1 MNKYKVSNKER
12 AMSTPRADNI
22 INLRP
27 NNINPSNIRD
37 IEDAINLAKQIRED
51 LADDITE
58 IAMEQFVGWLANYG
72 IFTESEKFN
81 VKDIMMIENA
91 MASALYR
98 YYGLE
103 HPLQQMTDESILF
116 QEEDECDRGEDQ
128 SS

>member
-12 AMSTPRADNI
+12 AMSTPRVDNI

-81 VKDIMMIENA
+81 VKDIMK
-91 MASALYR
+91 LK
-98 YYGLE
+98 
-103 HPLQQMTDESILF
+103 P
-116 QEEDECDRGEDQ
+116 RGERRIRI
-128 SS
+128 S